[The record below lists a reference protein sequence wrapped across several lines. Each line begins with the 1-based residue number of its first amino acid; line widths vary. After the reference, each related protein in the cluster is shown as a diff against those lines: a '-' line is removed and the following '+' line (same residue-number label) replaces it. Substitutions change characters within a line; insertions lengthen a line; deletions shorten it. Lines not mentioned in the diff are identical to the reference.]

1 MVTHLTIIDVDGLA
15 GVTLPQEVLDRLHR
29 GVGDS
34 VSLIET
40 VQGFELRAEDTEL
53 TRQMAIAEQIMLE
66 DHDLLRKLA
75 D

>member
-1 MVTHLTIIDVDGLA
+1 MVTPLTIIDVDGLA
-15 GVTLPQEVLDRLHR
+15 GVTLPQKVLDRLHL
-29 GVGDS
+29 GVGDT

-40 VQGFELRAEDTEL
+40 VQGFELRHEDTEL
-53 TRQMAIAEQIMLE
+53 TRQMEIAARIMLQ